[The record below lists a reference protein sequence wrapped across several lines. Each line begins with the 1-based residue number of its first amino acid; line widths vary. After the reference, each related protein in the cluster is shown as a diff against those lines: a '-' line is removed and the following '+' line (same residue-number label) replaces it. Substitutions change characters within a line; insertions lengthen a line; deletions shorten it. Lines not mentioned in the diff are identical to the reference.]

1 MTDQLTRESAE
12 SVDEL
17 GPVDWLVVE
26 FPGSQFKGEIA
37 PALDDLVEAGTIRVL
52 DLVLIKKDED
62 GSVGFFEISD
72 LDESELGGIVGY
84 ETELATLLAAED
96 VEAVAAAV
104 EPGSSAGLLVWENTW
119 AAPFASAVRR
129 AGGQLVA
136 NGRIPV
142 QAILAAIEADLGEDA
157 DDETDEDNEAR
168 TDGE

>member
-1 MTDQLTRESAE
+1 MTDQLSRETAE

-26 FPGSQFKGEIA
+26 FPGSRFKGEIA

-52 DLVLIKKDED
+52 DLVLIKKADD
-62 GSVGFFEISD
+62 GSIDLFEIND
-72 LDESELGGIVGY
+72 LDESELGGIVAY
-84 ETELATLLAAED
+84 ETELAMLLGAED

-104 EPGSSAGLLVWENTW
+104 EPGSSAALLVWENTW

-142 QAILAAIEADLGEDA
+142 QAILAAIEADADQDDDSAQRTEGE
-157 DDETDEDNEAR
+157 
-168 TDGE
+168 

>member
-1 MTDQLTRESAE
+1 MTDQLSRETAE
-12 SVDEL
+12 PVDEL

-26 FPGSQFKGEIA
+26 FPGSHFKGEIA
-37 PALDDLVEAGTIRVL
+37 PALDELVEAGTIRVL

-72 LDESELGGIVGY
+72 LDESELGGIVAY

-96 VEAVAAAV
+96 VEAVAEAV
-104 EPGSSAGLLVWENTW
+104 EPGSSAALLVWENAW

-136 NGRIPV
+136 TGRIPI
-142 QAILAAIEADLGEDA
+142 QALLAAVEADLEDA
-157 DDETDEDNEAR
+157 GESMDEKNREED
-168 TDGE
+168 